1 MTNSPNRRPCVT
13 VNPNINPIVQHNGE
27 NDYDSDTELDYIGN
41 THNYFC
47 SRIRNCVEYIILF
60 FT

>member
-1 MTNSPNRRPCVT
+1 MSNSPNRRAHTVT
-13 VNPNINPIVQHNGE
+13 RTNPIVQQNGE

-47 SRIRNCVEYIILF
+47 SKIRNCVEYIILF

>member
-1 MTNSPNRRPCVT
+1 MSNSPNRRASVAA
-13 VNPNINPIVQHNGE
+13 NPIVQHNGE

-47 SRIRNCVEYIILF
+47 SKIRNCVEYIILF

>member
-1 MTNSPNRRPCVT
+1 MSNSPNRRAVT
-13 VNPNINPIVQHNGE
+13 RTNPIVEQNGE
-27 NDYDSDTELDYIGN
+27 NDCDSDTELDYIGN

-47 SRIRNCVEYIILF
+47 SKIRNCGEYIILF